1 MAVTFNLAPL
11 EQALTRSDTVQII
24 ANSGAGLTTLANQIH
39 ETWPNAA
46 VVGQDPVAH
55 VTYLRDTVIEE
66 IAIGLEQRGC
76 PRTEMQARCER
87 ILAAAGLTDLA
98 ERNPTTL
105 SGGQTRRV
113 AIAAVAVLEPE
124 VLVLDDPFAGLDPH
138 SAARIQ
144 DLLVALPSRVVLL
157 GTRAR
162 PIPAIELSLIDAT
175 LQPPPTPQPAPAL
188 PAPVPPPHLPPLDLG
203 AVAATRGGG
212 KRRWWQFRAPNDPA
226 FTAGPI
232 SLQVAPGEVLW
243 LRGANGA
250 GKTTLLRA
258 MAGLDGNP
266 GLSVTRGVSVSLALQ
281 RAADQLAESTVG
293 DFVASD
299 AALARLAELGV
310 DLNPDEHPLDL
321 PAAHLRLA
329 QLAQVF
335 SQRRQLVLLDE
346 PDVGLDTPN
355 RARAH
360 ALIAEGL
367 RAGTAVILTC
377 HDASFAAEVGEYA
390 TVTER
395 ELATL

>member
-1 MAVTFNLAPL
+1 MTFDLAPL
-11 EQALTRSDTVQII
+11 ERALEDYSTVQIT
-24 ANSGAGLTTLANQIH
+24 ADSGAGLTSLANQIH
-39 ETWPNAA
+39 ETWPHAA

-55 VTYLRDTVIEE
+55 ITYLRETVIEE
-66 IAIGLEQRGC
+66 IAVGLEQRGC
-76 PRTEMQARCER
+76 PRAEMQARCEH

-144 DLLVALPSRVVLL
+144 DLVVALPSRVVLL

-162 PIPAIELSLIDAT
+162 RIPSIELSLLDAT
-175 LQPPPTPQPAPAL
+175 LQPPPTPKPAPAL
-188 PAPVPPPHLPPLDLG
+188 PAPVSPPHLPPLDLG
-203 AVAATRGGG
+203 EVAATRGGA
-212 KRRWWQFRAPNDPA
+212 KRKWWQFRAPKDPA

-232 SLQVAPGEVLW
+232 TLRSVPGEVLW

-258 MAGLDGNP
+258 MAGLDGSP
-266 GLSVTRGVSVSLALQ
+266 GLLATHGVSVSLALQ

-329 QLAQVF
+329 QLAQVVA
-335 SQRRQLVLLDE
+335 QARELVLLDE

-360 ALIAEGL
+360 ALIADAL
-367 RAGTAVILTC
+367 RAGAAVILTC

-390 TVTER
+390 PVTER
-395 ELATL
+395 ELDAP

>member
-1 MAVTFNLAPL
+1 MTFNLAPL
-11 EQALTRSDTVQII
+11 EQALEDYSTVQIT
-24 ANSGAGLTTLANQIH
+24 ADSGAGLTSLANQIH
-39 ETWPNAA
+39 ETWPHAA

-55 VTYLRDTVIEE
+55 ITYLRETVIEE

-76 PRTEMQARCER
+76 PRAEMQARCER

-162 PIPAIELSLIDAT
+162 PIPSIELSLLDAT
-175 LQPPPTPQPAPAL
+175 LQPPPAPKPAPAL
-188 PAPVPPPHLPPLDLG
+188 PAPVSPVHLPPLDLG

-212 KRRWWQFRAPNDPA
+212 TRRWWQFRAPNDPA

-232 SLQVAPGEVLW
+232 TLRAVPGEVLW

-266 GLSVTRGVSVSLALQ
+266 GLLATHGVSVSLALQ

-293 DFVASD
+293 DFVASG

-335 SQRRQLVLLDE
+335 DQERELVLLDE

-367 RAGTAVILTC
+367 RAGAAVILTC
-377 HDASFAAEVGEYA
+377 HDESFAAEVGEYA
-390 TVTER
+390 PVTER
-395 ELATL
+395 ELATP

>member
-1 MAVTFNLAPL
+1 MTFNLAPL
-11 EQALTRSDTVQII
+11 EQALEDYSTVQIT
-24 ANSGAGLTTLANQIH
+24 ADSGAGLTSLANQIH
-39 ETWPNAA
+39 ETWPHAV

-55 VTYLRDTVIEE
+55 ITYLRETVIEE
-66 IAIGLEQRGC
+66 TAVGLEQRGC
-76 PRTEMQARCER
+76 PGAEMQDRCER
-87 ILAAAGLTDLA
+87 IMAAAGLTDLA
-98 ERNPTTL
+98 ERNPAKL

-113 AIAAVAVLEPE
+113 AIAAVAVLKPE

-144 DLLVALPSRVVLL
+144 DVLRALPSRVVLL

-162 PIPAIELSLIDAT
+162 PIPSIELSLIDAT

-188 PAPVPPPHLPPLDLG
+188 PAPVPPVHLPPLDLG

-212 KRRWWQFRAPNDPA
+212 KRRWWQFRAPSDPA

-258 MAGLDGNP
+258 MASLDGNP
-266 GLSVTRGVSVSLALQ
+266 GLSVTRGVSVSLLLQ
-281 RAADQLAESTVG
+281 RAADQLAESTVS
-293 DFVASD
+293 DFVGSG
-299 AALARLAELGV
+299 AALARLTELGV
-310 DLNPDEHPLDL
+310 DVGPEAHPLDL

-329 QLAQVF
+329 QLAQVLA
-335 SQRRQLVLLDE
+335 QGRELVLLDE

-360 ALIAEGL
+360 ALIADALARG
-367 RAGTAVILTC
+367 AAAILTC

-390 TVTER
+390 VVTER
-395 ELATL
+395 ELVTS

>member
-1 MAVTFNLAPL
+1 MTFNLAPL
-11 EQALTRSDTVQII
+11 EQALEDYSTVQIT
-24 ANSGAGLTTLANQIH
+24 AHSGAGLTSLANQIH
-39 ETWPNAA
+39 ETWPHAA

-55 VTYLRDTVIEE
+55 ITYLRETVIEE

-76 PRTEMQARCER
+76 PRAEMQARCER

-98 ERNPTTL
+98 ERNPAKL

-144 DLLVALPSRVVLL
+144 DLLWALPSRVVLL

-162 PIPAIELSLIDAT
+162 PIPSIELSLIDAT

-188 PAPVPPPHLPPLDLG
+188 PAPVQPPHLPPLDLG

-293 DFVASD
+293 DFVGSG

-310 DLNPDEHPLDL
+310 ELDVAAHPLDL

-329 QLAQVF
+329 QLAQVLA
-335 SQRRQLVLLDE
+335 QGRELVLLDE

-360 ALIAEGL
+360 ALSADALARG
-367 RAGTAVILTC
+367 AAVILTC

-390 TVTER
+390 VVTER
-395 ELATL
+395 ELVTS

>member
-1 MAVTFNLAPL
+1 MALTFDLAPL
-11 EQALTRSDTVQII
+11 AQALRRSDTVQVI
-24 ANSGAGLTTLANQIH
+24 ANSGAGLTSLANQIH

-55 VTYLRDTVIEE
+55 ITYLRETVIEE
-66 IAIGLEQRGC
+66 VAVGLEQRGV
-76 PRTEMQARCER
+76 PQAEMLQRCQR
-87 ILAAAGLTDLA
+87 ILAAADLTDLA
-98 ERNPTTL
+98 ERNPAKL

-113 AIAAVAVLEPE
+113 AIAAIAILEPE
-124 VLVLDDPFAGLDPH
+124 VLVLDDPFAGLDTD
-138 SAARIQ
+138 SAARIAA
-144 DLLVALPSRVVLL
+144 LLQTLPSRIVLL
-157 GTRAR
+157 GTRPRDMAGEQLSLHDASLH
-162 PIPAIELSLIDAT
+162 PFIPA
-175 LQPPPTPQPAPAL
+175 PTTPVL
-188 PAPVPPPHLPPLDLG
+188 PAPVPASALPELDLG
-203 AVAATRGGG
+203 EVAATRGGK
-212 KRRWWQFRAPNDPA
+212 KRKWWQFRAAEEPV

-232 SLQVAPGEVLW
+232 DLRVRPGEVVW

-266 GLSVTRGVSVSLALQ
+266 GLEASSGVTVSLALQ

-293 DFVASD
+293 AFIDD
-299 AALARLAELGV
+299 ADALARLAELGV
-310 DLNPDEHPLDL
+310 ELDPEEHPLDL

-346 PDVGLDTPN
+346 PDVGLDLPN

-367 RAGTAVILTC
+367 AAGAAVILTC
-377 HDASFAAEVGEYA
+377 HDQSFAAEVGEYA
-390 TVTER
+390 VVSENH
-395 ELATL
+395 LP

>member
-1 MAVTFNLAPL
+1 MTFDLEPL
-11 EQALTRSDTVQII
+11 ERALERHGTVQIT
-24 ANSGAGLTTLANQIH
+24 ADSGAGLTSLANQIH
-39 ETWPNAA
+39 ETWPHAA

-55 VTYLRDTVIEE
+55 ITYLRETVIEE
-66 IAIGLEQRGC
+66 VAISLEQRGC
-76 PRTEMQARCER
+76 PRAEMQARCEH
-87 ILAAAGLTDLA
+87 ILAAAELTDLA

-113 AIAAVAVLEPE
+113 AIASVAVLEPE
-124 VLVLDDPFAGLDPH
+124 VLVLDDPFSGLDPH

-144 DLLVALPSRVVLL
+144 DLLHALPSRVVLL
-157 GTRAR
+157 GTRTR
-162 PIPAIELSLIDAT
+162 PIPSLELSLLDAT
-175 LQPPPTPQPAPAL
+175 LQPPPTPKPAPAL
-188 PAPVPPPHLPPLDLG
+188 PAPVSPVHLPPLDLG
-203 AVAATRGGG
+203 EVAATRGGA
-212 KRRWWQFRAPNDPA
+212 KRKWWQFRAPQDPV

-232 SLQVAPGEVLW
+232 TLRAVPGEVLW

-258 MAGLDGNP
+258 MAGLDGSP
-266 GLSVTRGVSVSLALQ
+266 GLAETRGVSVSLALQ

-293 DFVASD
+293 EFVASD
-299 AALARLAELGV
+299 AALARLAELGA
-310 DLNPDEHPLDL
+310 DLDPEAHPLDL
-321 PAAHLRLA
+321 PAAHLRVA

-360 ALIAEGL
+360 ALIADALARG
-367 RAGTAVILTC
+367 AAVILTC

-390 TVTER
+390 PVTER
-395 ELATL
+395 ELDAP

>member
-1 MAVTFNLAPL
+1 MTFDLEPL
-11 EQALTRSDTVQII
+11 VRALERHGTVQIT
-24 ANSGAGLTTLANQIH
+24 ANSGAGLTSLANQIH
-39 ETWPNAA
+39 ETWPHAA

-55 VTYLRDTVIEE
+55 ITYLRETVIEE
-66 IAIGLEQRGC
+66 VAIGLEQRGC
-76 PRTEMQARCER
+76 PRAEMQARCEH

-113 AIAAVAVLEPE
+113 AIASVAVLEPE

-144 DLLVALPSRVVLL
+144 DLLHALPSRVVLL
-157 GTRAR
+157 GTRTR
-162 PIPAIELSLIDAT
+162 PIPSIELSLLDAT
-175 LQPPPTPQPAPAL
+175 LQPPPTPKPAPAL
-188 PAPVPPPHLPPLDLG
+188 PAPVSPVHLPPLDLG
-203 AVAATRGGG
+203 EVAATRGGA
-212 KRRWWQFRAPNDPA
+212 KRKWWQFRAPKDPV

-232 SLQVAPGEVLW
+232 TLRAMPGRVLW

-258 MAGLDGNP
+258 MAGLDGSP
-266 GLSVTRGVSVSLALQ
+266 GLLATHGVSVSLALQ

-293 DFVASD
+293 EFVASD
-299 AALARLAELGV
+299 AALARLAELGA
-310 DLNPDEHPLDL
+310 DLDPEAHPLDL

-329 QLAQVF
+329 QLAQVVA
-335 SQRRQLVLLDE
+335 QARELVLLDE

-360 ALIAEGL
+360 ALIADALARG
-367 RAGTAVILTC
+367 AAVILTC

-390 TVTER
+390 AVAER
-395 ELATL
+395 ELDAP

>member
-1 MAVTFNLAPL
+1 MTFDLAPL
-11 EQALTRSDTVQII
+11 ERALERHGTVQII
-24 ANSGAGLTTLANQIH
+24 ADSGAGLTSLANQIH
-39 ETWPNAA
+39 ETWPHAA

-55 VTYLRDTVIEE
+55 ITYLRETVIEE
-66 IAIGLEQRGC
+66 VAIGLEQRGC
-76 PRTEMQARCER
+76 PRAEMQARCEH

-162 PIPAIELSLIDAT
+162 PIPSIELSLLDAT
-175 LQPPPTPQPAPAL
+175 LQPPPTPKPAPAL
-188 PAPVPPPHLPPLDLG
+188 PAPVSLVHLPPLDLG
-203 AVAATRGGG
+203 EVAATRGGA
-212 KRRWWQFRAPNDPA
+212 KRKWWQFRAPKDPA

-232 SLQVAPGEVLW
+232 TLRAVPGEVLW

-258 MAGLDGNP
+258 MAGLDGSP
-266 GLSVTRGVSVSLALQ
+266 GLLATHGVSVSLALQ

-329 QLAQVF
+329 QLAQVVA
-335 SQRRQLVLLDE
+335 QARELVLLDE

-360 ALIAEGL
+360 ALIADALARG
-367 RAGTAVILTC
+367 AAVILTC
-377 HDASFAAEVGEYA
+377 HDESFAAEVGEYA
-390 TVTER
+390 PVTER
-395 ELATL
+395 ELATP

>member
-1 MAVTFNLAPL
+1 MAVTFDLEPL
-11 EQALTRSDTVQII
+11 VRALERHGTVQIT
-24 ANSGAGLTTLANQIH
+24 ADSGAGLTSLANQIH
-39 ETWPNAA
+39 ETWPHAA

-55 VTYLRDTVIEE
+55 ITYLRETVIEE
-66 IAIGLEQRGC
+66 VAIGLEQRGC
-76 PRTEMQARCER
+76 PRAEMQARCEH

-144 DLLVALPSRVVLL
+144 DLLHALPSRVVLL
-157 GTRAR
+157 GTRTR
-162 PIPAIELSLIDAT
+162 PIPSLELSLLDAT
-175 LQPPPTPQPAPAL
+175 LQPPPTPKPAPAL
-188 PAPVPPPHLPPLDLG
+188 PAPVQPPHLPPLDLG
-203 AVAATRGGG
+203 EVAATRGGA
-212 KRRWWQFRAPNDPA
+212 KRKWWQFRAPQDPV

-232 SLQVAPGEVLW
+232 TLRAVPGEVLW

-258 MAGLDGNP
+258 MAGLDGSP
-266 GLSVTRGVSVSLALQ
+266 GLAETRGVSVSLALQ

-293 DFVASD
+293 EFVASD
-299 AALARLAELGV
+299 AALARLAELGA
-310 DLNPDEHPLDL
+310 DLDPEAHPLDL
-321 PAAHLRLA
+321 PAAHLRVA

-360 ALIAEGL
+360 ALIADALARG
-367 RAGTAVILTC
+367 AAVILTC

-390 TVTER
+390 VVNEQV
-395 ELATL
+395 LKA